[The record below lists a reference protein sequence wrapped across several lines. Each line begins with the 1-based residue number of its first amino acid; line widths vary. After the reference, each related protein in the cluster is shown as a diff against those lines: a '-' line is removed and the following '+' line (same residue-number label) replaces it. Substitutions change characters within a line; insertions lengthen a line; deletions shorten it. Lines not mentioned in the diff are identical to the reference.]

1 MKQLHRTIVP
11 CALEPPSGRHLMN
24 RLPAL
29 LALVSLTV
37 FVVPSG
43 LMAQGSVQ
51 APVNLGTAG
60 NYVILSQSGITDVP
74 PSPIVGNIG
83 ASPITGA
90 AIHVTCSEVTGT
102 ISSVDAAGPAPCSL
116 IVPGALGVAINDM
129 NTAYTSAAGRPTPDF
144 INLGAGNVTGLNLV
158 PGLYKWGT
166 DVLIGAAGVTLTGG
180 PNAVWIFQIAG
191 DLTLANSAH
200 IMLAGG
206 ASPNNI
212 FWQVGASNFGATLG
226 TGSVMYGTILSSKQV
241 IENTGATLVGRALA
255 QTQVTLQSTSV
266 TTPGPLVGGIPVP
279 LSPMVTSTVPANLST
294 NVPIGNQ
301 VSATFSEAM
310 SASTLNTT
318 TFTLKNG
325 ATSISGSVAYI
336 GVTAMFTPTIKLP
349 ANTLLTGTIT
359 TGAQDP
365 TGASLASNYVWTFTT
380 GAGPNLT
387 PPTVS
392 STVPASNALNVP
404 VGNALSA
411 TFSEALNPLTVNTTT
426 FTLKQGVTTVTG
438 TVNYS
443 GVTATFTPSGNLA
456 PNVPFTATITT
467 GVQDLSG
474 NAMAANYVWT
484 FTTGPAQSL
493 TPPTV
498 SSTVPA
504 SGATNVPVGNALSAT
519 FSEALN
525 PLTVNTTTFTLKQG
539 ATSIA
544 GTVNYAGITAT
555 FTASANLA
563 PNLPYTATITTGVQD
578 LSGNALAANY
588 VWTFTTGAVSNVTP
602 PVVISTAPAS
612 GASGVPL
619 TNNLA
624 ATFSEAVNPLT
635 VNTATFTLSLGGVP
649 VSGTVS
655 YSGVT
660 AIFVPAATLAAN
672 ATYLATLTTG
682 VTDLSG
688 NAMAANYTW
697 NFTTALTVPVS
708 VVPTVTSTMPATGAT
723 AVTVSTNVVAN
734 FNEPMNPLTI
744 STSTF
749 LLQQGTTTVPGAVTY
764 ANNSATFR
772 PLVNL
777 SPNTKYTA
785 GIASS
790 VADLLG
796 NTLGTSYIW
805 TFTTGAAG
813 DQIPVCLANFAAL
826 SGDAINNLGATVVT
840 GDVGVPIGGSIT
852 GFPPG
857 TINGNTFTGNNV
869 NVVQAM
875 SAVTAAF
882 ADAAGRSTGPVAV
895 TGEMGGQTLTS
906 GLYRSASSI
915 QILAGDLTLDA
926 KGDVNSVFIFQ
937 MISSLNVGTSRRI
950 ILAGGAQAFNVFWQV
965 GSSATIGP
973 NSVFNGSILAYQGI
987 AVDSG
992 AVVNGRLAAIT
1003 GSIFLQSSVV
1013 TSPAPFIALNA
1024 VFNSA
1029 SYATTVAAGSIA
1041 SVFGNNFGSS
1051 TIAATAYPLLPS
1063 LGETS
1068 FQVGAQAGPMFMTSC
1083 GQANIQIPWEAAGQT
1098 QVAVTAT
1105 VAGLTSPPQSANIV
1119 AFSPAIFTMNQ
1130 TGSGQGMVEVA
1141 STGQLAAPQ
1150 STIGTPVAR
1159 GQYIAI
1165 YATGLGP
1172 VSNQPAT
1179 GAAASSNPL
1188 SYTPTL
1194 PVVTI
1199 GGVGAMVSYSGLAP
1213 GFAGLYQINA
1223 LVPASVS
1230 PGSAVTLLMTM
1241 GGVPSNTVTIA
1252 VQ

>member
-1 MKQLHRTIVP
+1 
-11 CALEPPSGRHLMN
+11 MN
-24 RLPAL
+24 RCLIMKKMPAL
-29 LALVSLTV
+29 FLLASLSV
-37 FVVPSG
+37 LLAPSV
-43 LMAQGSVQ
+43 LLAQGSIQ
-51 APVNLGTAG
+51 PPVNLGTAG
-60 NYVILSQSGITDVP
+60 NYVILSETGITDVS

-83 ASPITGA
+83 SSPITGA
-90 AIHVTCSEVTGT
+90 AVLVSCVEVNGQISVT
-102 ISSVDAAGPAPCSL
+102 DMYGPKPCSV
-116 IVPGALGVAINDM
+116 IDPTLGTAINAM
-129 NTAYTSAAGRPTPDF
+129 TNAYTVASNRTTPDF
-144 INLGAGNVTGLNLV
+144 INLGAGNITGLNLV

-166 DVLIGAAGVTLTGG
+166 DVLISAAGVTLTGG
-180 PNAVWIFQIAG
+180 PNSVWVFQIAG
-191 DLTLANSAH
+191 DLNVASTAH
-200 IMLAGG
+200 ITLAGG
-206 ASPNNI
+206 ASANNI
-212 FWQVGASNFGATLG
+212 FWLVGSSNFGATLG
-226 TGSVMYGTILSSKQV
+226 TYSVMYGTILSTKQV
-241 IENTGATLVGRALA
+241 IENTGSTLVGRALA
-255 QTQVTLQSTSV
+255 QTQVTLQSTSI

-279 LSPMVTSTVPANLST
+279 VSPMVTSTVPANLAT
-294 NVPIGNQ
+294 NVPIGNT

-310 SASTLNTT
+310 NPSTLNTG
-318 TFTLKNG
+318 TFLVKNG
-325 ATSISGSVAYI
+325 LTAISGSVAYT
-336 GVTAMFTPTIKLP
+336 GVTATFTPTVNLP

-365 TGASLASNYVWTFTT
+365 TGVALASNYVWTFTS

-392 STVPASNALNVP
+392 STSPANNASNVP

-411 TFSEALNPLTVNTTT
+411 AFSEALNPLTVNTAT
-426 FTLKQGVTTVTG
+426 FLVKQSGTAVIG

-443 GVTATFTPSGNLA
+443 GVTATFTPTGSLA
-456 PNVPFTATITT
+456 PNLPFTATITT

-474 NAMAANYVWT
+474 NSMAANYVWG
-484 FTTGPAQSL
+484 FTTGAAPNL

-504 SGATNVPVGNALSAT
+504 STATNVPVGNALAAT
-519 FSEALN
+519 FSETLN
-525 PLTVNTTTFTLKQG
+525 PLTVSTTTFLLKQG
-539 ATSIA
+539 GTAVA
-544 GTVNYAGITAT
+544 GTVNYSGITAT
-555 FTASANLA
+555 FTPSANLA

-578 LSGNALAANY
+578 LSGNSMAANY

-612 GASGVPL
+612 GASGIPI
-619 TNNLA
+619 TTNLA
-624 ATFSEAVNPLT
+624 ATFSEAINPLT
-635 VNTATFTLSLGGVP
+635 VNTATFTLSQGGAP
-649 VSGTVS
+649 VSGTVN

-660 AIFVPAATLAAN
+660 AVFAPAVTLFAN

-688 NAMAANYTW
+688 NTLAANYTW
-697 NFTTALTVPVS
+697 TFTTAPTVIIVPVFP
-708 VVPTVTSTMPATGAT
+708 VVISTMPVSGAT
-723 AVTVSTNVVAN
+723 AVTVSTNVVAT

-749 LLQQGTTTVPGAVTY
+749 LLQQGTTTVPGTVTY

-777 SPNTKYTA
+777 APNTKYTA
-785 GIASS
+785 GLAGS
-790 VADLLG
+790 VADLSG
-796 NTLGTSYIW
+796 NTLGTSYTW
-805 TFTTGAAG
+805 SFTTGATG
-813 DQIPVCLANFAAL
+813 DLMPVCVANFAAL
-826 SGDAINNLGATVVT
+826 SGDAVTSLGPTVVT
-840 GDVGVPIGGSIT
+840 GDVGVTTGGYVN

-857 TINGNTFTGNNV
+857 TIYGNTYTGNNI

-875 SAVTAAF
+875 SAVMAAF

-895 TGEMGGQTLTS
+895 TGDLGGQTLTS
-906 GLYRSASSI
+906 GLYRSANSM

-926 KGDVNSVFIFQ
+926 KGDANAVFIFQ
-937 MISSLNVGTSRRI
+937 MASSLNVGASRRI
-950 ILAGGAQAFNVFWQV
+950 VLAGGAQAFNVFWQV
-965 GSSATIGP
+965 GTSATLAS
-973 NSVFNGSILAYQGI
+973 NSVFNGSILAYQAI
-987 AVDSG
+987 SVNTG
-992 AVVNGRLAAIT
+992 ATVNGRLAAIT
-1003 GSIFLQSSVV
+1003 GSISLQSSVV
-1013 TSPAPFIALNA
+1013 TSPAPFIGLNA
-1024 VFNSA
+1024 VVNSA

-1068 FQVGAQAGPMFMTSC
+1068 FKVGAQAGPLFMTSC

-1098 QVAVTAT
+1098 QVPVTAT
-1105 VAGLTSPPQSANIV
+1105 VAGLTSLPQSANIV
-1119 AFSPAIFTMNQ
+1119 AFSPGIFTMNQ

-1150 STIGTPVAR
+1150 SSISTPVAR

-1188 SYTPTL
+1188 SYTATL

-1199 GGVGAMVSYSGLAP
+1199 GGVGSFVNYSGLAP

-1223 LVPASVS
+1223 LVPVSVS
-1230 PGSAVTLLMTM
+1230 PGSAVTLQMTM

>member
-1 MKQLHRTIVP
+1 MSTL
-11 CALEPPSGRHLMN
+11 L
-24 RLPAL
+24 L
-29 LALVSLTV
+29 LASLSILAA
-37 FVVPSG
+37 PSN
-43 LMAQGSVQ
+43 LRAQGSIQ

-60 NYVILSQSGITDVP
+60 NYVILSQTGITDVP

-90 AIHVTCSEVTGT
+90 AIHVSCSEVTGT

-129 NTAYTSAAGRPTPDF
+129 NTAYTSAAGRTTPDF

-158 PGLYKWGT
+158 PGLYKWST
-166 DVLIGAAGVTLTGG
+166 DLLIGAAGVTLTGG
-180 PNAVWIFQIAG
+180 PNAVWVFQIAG
-191 DLTLANSAH
+191 DLTLANNAH

-226 TGSVMYGTILSSKQV
+226 TGTVMYGTILSSKQV

-279 LSPMVTSTVPANLST
+279 LSPMVTSTVPANLAT

-310 SASTLNTT
+310 NAATLNTT
-318 TFTLKNG
+318 TFTLKDG
-325 ATSISGSVAYI
+325 ATAIGGSVAYI
-336 GVTAMFTPTIKLP
+336 GVTATFTPTVALP

-359 TGAQDP
+359 IGAQDP
-365 TGASLASNYVWTFTT
+365 AGVALASNYVWTFTT

-392 STVPASNALNVP
+392 STVPANNALNVP

-411 TFSEALNPLTVNTTT
+411 TFSEALNPLTVNTST
-426 FTLKQGVTTVTG
+426 FTVKQGVTAVTG

-443 GVTATFTPSGNLA
+443 GVTATFTPTGNLA

-467 GVQDLSG
+467 GVKDLSG
-474 NAMAANYVWT
+474 NALAANYVWT
-484 FTTGPAQSL
+484 FTTGPAPNL

-504 SGATNVPVGNALSAT
+504 NNATNVPVGNALSAT

-525 PLTVNTTTFTLKQG
+525 PLTVTTTTFTLKQG

-563 PNLPYTATITTGVQD
+563 PNLPYTATITTGVHD

-619 TNNLA
+619 TTNLA

-635 VNTATFTLSLGGVP
+635 VNTATFTLSQGVVP

-660 AIFVPAATLAAN
+660 AVFTPAATLN
-672 ATYLATLTTG
+672 TNTTYLATLTAG

-697 NFTTALTVPVS
+697 SFTTASTIPVTV
-708 VVPTVTSTMPATGAT
+708 VVPTITSTMPAAGAT
-723 AVTVSTNVVAN
+723 AVTVSTNVVVN
-734 FNEPMNPLTI
+734 FSEPMNPLTI
-744 STSTF
+744 GTSTF
-749 LLQQGTTTVPGAVTY
+749 LLQQGTTTVSGTVTY
-764 ANNSATFR
+764 ANSSATFS
-772 PLVNL
+772 PLLNL
-777 SPNTKYTA
+777 APNTKYTA

-790 VADLLG
+790 VADLSG
-796 NTLGTSYIW
+796 NTLGTSYVW

-826 SGDAINNLGATVVT
+826 SGSAINNLGSTVIT

-882 ADAAGRSTGPVAV
+882 ADAAGRSTGPVPV
-895 TGEMGGQTLTS
+895 SGELGGQTLTS
-906 GLYRSASSI
+906 GLYRSAGSL

-937 MISSLNVGTSRRI
+937 MLSSLNVGTSRKI

-965 GSSATIGP
+965 GSSATIAS

-987 AVDSG
+987 AVNSG
-992 AVVNGRLAAIT
+992 ATVNGRLAAIT
-1003 GSIFLQSSVV
+1003 GSISLQSNVV

-1029 SYATTVAAGSIA
+1029 SYTTTVAAGSIA

-1105 VAGLTSPPQSANIV
+1105 VAGLTSPPQSANVV

-1150 STIGTPVAR
+1150 SAIGTPVAR

-1199 GGVGAMVSYSGLAP
+1199 GGVGAFVSYSGLAP

-1230 PGSAVTLLMTM
+1230 PGGAVTLVMNM